1 MLIFR
6 QLFTFLKVRGSII
19 RQWFDFSR
27 LYFPEPKVSKQNS
40 NIVGSR
46 ARTRPREAGGEE
58 KVGRHEVGL
67 RGGAGGH
74 QETDHR
80 SSGFNLIKLIS
91 S

>member
-1 MLIFR
+1 M
-6 QLFTFLKVRGSII
+6 
-19 RQWFDFSR
+19 
-27 LYFPEPKVSKQNS
+27 LYFPEPNVSKQNS
-40 NIVGSR
+40 NIVGGR

-80 SSGFNLIKLIS
+80 SPGFNLI
-91 S
+91 